1 MAATLAETDT
11 DNLSLAYVAAHYR
24 PLVTVVM
31 PTRDRL
37 EILDESIQSVLAQ
50 ELGDLELVIVAVTQ
64 REVSVLARRY
74 AAESTRLARA
84 ATTATVRVVRQEG
97 RGIAGARNMGMRV
110 GRGVYFAHMD
120 DDEVWTADHL
130 PTLVGFLERYPH
142 LALVYGDVRRCRGYF
157 RRPQAGRPGQRLQV
171 RRPTLR
177 EFVEREDLGTPWCR
191 QFDFGQLVHGNWIPA
206 SAVVMRRA
214 AFEALGGFDES
225 IRYAD
230 DWEYWLRIAS
240 RFPVAHCCTLTT
252 LGKATVT
259 YRLHGGNATQR
270 DPEVWAE
277 NLRRV
282 RERYA
287 EAAEGRGSP
296 RG

>member
-1 MAATLAETDT
+1 
-11 DNLSLAYVAAHYR
+11 
-24 PLVTVVM
+24 
-31 PTRDRL
+31 
-37 EILDESIQSVLAQ
+37 
-50 ELGDLELVIVAVTQ
+50 
-64 REVSVLARRY
+64 
-74 AAESTRLARA
+74 LARA